1 MGSSD
6 MPEKRNIVRTGIN
19 RRAANAAKKK
29 RITKQGRGFEDSLTG
44 KKFGYPVTK
53 QFPLR
58 NLLGTRIL
66 EDLVSIGVD
75 PDEALNLVKDLG
87 DLDDLDPHTRLKV
100 FMSKTTLPPPKTLID
115 DALGQPGPTQSRS
128 QVRQGQ
134 SFIKAQDTADLKTR
148 KKLLTDVKKTGLLAY
163 RQQNELQKITDKLD
177 EVPLTDTADIKAARR
192 SNRLD
197 QETLKQMGFTDDI
210 RRVES
215 SPYMGPAASENLDN
229 SPLSNNPLK
238 QTPASRFNA
247 VRRGSTLVVEQG
259 PNTFIVEPDKS
270 GKGLKISRQFFKRSK
285 DIQGNPI
292 STAGS
297 FSEDLVALTKDQKS
311 NFIKALAS
319 KQIEET
325 TDFQRKSAIKA
336 AISTKAKRVAAF
348 ERLEASGKPFG
359 TVSSGIR
366 TAGMTAV
373 AKGDLSSEGVDS
385 VRVGGQRVTPR
396 DLATISEKNI
406 GRGGN
411 YRNTKADMMRAA
423 RSLSRKGGPAALI
436 ALAVLLGGGAM
447 VGGSSD
453 SA

>member
-1 MGSSD
+1 

-177 EVPLTDTADIKAARR
+177 EVPLTDTADIKAART

-319 KQIEET
+319 
-325 TDFQRKSAIKA
+325 
-336 AISTKAKRVAAF
+336 
-348 ERLEASGKPFG
+348 GKPFG